1 MTPPKETWKTS
12 DATNIPIEETVHNN
26 EILIHSLNK
35 EALRVKV
42 ELPELHSTDPQ
53 IKKLSEYQY
62 TNDIGKLSEGEN
74 LTFVFQ
80 IKKENINQNDNL
92 QSVAN
97 TGEIKEK
104 KRDFKCHVCG
114 KCLSRKDSLKNHI
127 LLMHP
132 ELKRFVCQTC
142 GRSYVLKAD
151 FEKHSETHM
160 TKYFK
165 CEVCGKEFTLK
176 TRLKTHMASHNG
188 LRPFVCTECG
198 LSFAFKGSLNSHI
211 NDIHKGIKKHECN
224 ECGARFTRLSSLKS
238 HIDVQHK
245 KLKPFRC
252 QECGMRF
259 TQMSSCKRHAAAHGG
274 IEKFECAECG
284 NSFTQKGSLK
294 RHMLSHHNML

>member
-1 MTPPKETWKTS
+1 MDKRKNNPCDDKENINFSFPKPFTFKIKVEEDDALATDAHGLTPPKETWKTS
-12 DATNIPIEETVHNN
+12 DATNIPIKETVHNN

-74 LTFVFQ
+74 LTFVFE
-80 IKKENINQNDNL
+80 IEKEKINQNDNL

-151 FEKHSETHM
+151 FEKQMKT
-160 TKYFK
+160 FP
-165 CEVCGKEFTLK
+165 KE
-176 TRLKTHMASHNG
+176 
-188 LRPFVCTECG
+188 
-198 LSFAFKGSLNSHI
+198 
-211 NDIHKGIKKHECN
+211 
-224 ECGARFTRLSSLKS
+224 KS
-238 HIDVQHK
+238 
-245 KLKPFRC
+245 
-252 QECGMRF
+252 
-259 TQMSSCKRHAAAHGG
+259 
-274 IEKFECAECG
+274 
-284 NSFTQKGSLK
+284 N
-294 RHMLSHHNML
+294 